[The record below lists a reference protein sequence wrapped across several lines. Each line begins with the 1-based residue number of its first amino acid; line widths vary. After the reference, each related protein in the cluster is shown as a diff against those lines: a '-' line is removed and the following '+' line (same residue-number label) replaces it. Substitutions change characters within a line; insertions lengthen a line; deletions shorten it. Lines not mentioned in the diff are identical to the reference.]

1 MAEELAAETMIVR
14 RHCEALSPTSRHFV
28 DRGVRPHFTL
38 RSTNDERVM
47 QMVAAGLAITVMPVS
62 YAWPGMAHVALKDFR
77 ERRVLGLLYGPRAL
91 ELRGA
96 PMLKALAAALIQGNS
111 SELSP

>member
-14 RHCEALSPTSRHFV
+14 RHCEALSTASHHFV

-47 QMVAAGLAITVMPVS
+47 QMVAACLAITVMPVS
-62 YAWPGMAHVALKDFR
+62 YAWPGMA
-77 ERRVLGLLYGPRAL
+77 
-91 ELRGA
+91 RGA
-96 PMLKALAAALIQGNS
+96 LQGSWKGACWDCSMGRVRWNCVARRCWK
-111 SELSP
+111 LWRRR

>member
-1 MAEELAAETMIVR
+1 MHGREWRV
-14 RHCEALSPTSRHFV
+14 
-28 DRGVRPHFTL
+28 G
-38 RSTNDERVM
+38 RS
-47 QMVAAGLAITVMPVS
+47 
-62 YAWPGMAHVALKDFR
+62 KDFM

-96 PMLKALAAALIQGNS
+96 PMLEAMAEALIQGNS

>member
-1 MAEELAAETMIVR
+1 MA
-14 RHCEALSPTSRHFV
+14 
-28 DRGVRPHFTL
+28 G
-38 RSTNDERVM
+38 N
-47 QMVAAGLAITVMPVS
+47 G
-62 YAWPGMAHVALKDFR
+62 AWGAPRIM

-96 PMLKALAAALIQGNS
+96 PMLEAMAEALIQGNS